1 MLFNGQTFRLS
12 LDTDADI
19 SLFTGTILYTKPNGV
34 TGSWA
39 GIVSNDVVYYDVQ
52 TGDVDVT
59 GVWRVQAKAV
69 NGSNVKYGKIQVI
82 EFRSHI

>member
-1 MLFNGQTFRLS
+1 MLYKGQTLRLS

-34 TGSWA
+34 SGSWTGA
-39 GIVSNDVVYYDVQ
+39 ISSDVVYYDIQV
-52 TGDVDVT
+52 GDIDVA

-69 NGSNVKYGKIQVI
+69 NGSNVKYGKAQVI
-82 EFRSHI
+82 EFRTHL